1 MVEGRGSPLTDSVV
15 SLHAEHLV
23 PITLCL
29 VVRCQM
35 GVPTGCPQNFALF
48 EAFKMVKAKHLKKSE
63 YSVPNREKN
72 PCDLFLFGTA
82 GTYRYRYCIITSLI
96 HKDKSANTLRRQ
108 TRPSFLRT
116 PLMIGHR
123 SDPGFVK
130 NCWILMMSDV
140 VSINGV
146 SVRSPIPPNIWK
158 P

>member
-1 MVEGRGSPLTDSVV
+1 
-15 SLHAEHLV
+15 
-23 PITLCL
+23 
-29 VVRCQM
+29 M

-63 YSVPNREKN
+63 HSVPNRGEN
-72 PCDLFLFGTA
+72 HCDLFLFGTA

-130 NCWILMMSDV
+130 NC
-140 VSINGV
+140 
-146 SVRSPIPPNIWK
+146 
-158 P
+158 